1 MTDFAYIPQWMFT
14 RRLVGEHL
22 PPDPREPEND
32 HYWRTIPIRTISCI
46 DRYDLPLEIHF
57 ARAREIVAL
66 GAEFAAD
73 GDAQACELNILRI
86 SGAVRTF
93 KDVQIP
99 ELYWFDVPARVR
111 WNE

>member
-32 HYWRTIPIRTISCI
+32 HYWRTIPIRTISYI

-66 GAEFAAD
+66 GDRRF
-73 GDAQACELNILRI
+73 L
-86 SGAVRTF
+86 
-93 KDVQIP
+93 P
-99 ELYWFDVPARVR
+99 ELADYPWICAMRLAQHFWPEA
-111 WNE
+111 